1 MCKTAFHTHL
11 DDEIHIT
18 FSVSERLH
26 SFGRNADNPAWRNQI
41 DKQHKPISSHELLT
55 SQRFRDLFVN
65 EPLPEGESF
74 QVKWMALMFTDL
86 GGSTAI
92 YARKGDPRA
101 YSLVREHFRLI
112 FDAVNE
118 SGGAVVKTIGDAV
131 MAVFPSGR
139 EAVAAAVESQA
150 RIEQFNRERG
160 LGADEC
166 LRLKIGIH
174 AGSTLAVTLND
185 RLDYF
190 GTVVNA
196 AARVQG
202 LAAHGETVL
211 TRQVLDDVGVRELA
225 PNPSPPETLVL
236 RGLDDQPFEVVRVK

>member
-1 MCKTAFHTHL
+1 
-11 DDEIHIT
+11 
-18 FSVSERLH
+18 
-26 SFGRNADNPAWRNQI
+26 
-41 DKQHKPISSHELLT
+41 
-55 SQRFRDLFVN
+55 
-65 EPLPEGESF
+65 
-74 QVKWMALMFTDL
+74 MALMFTDL
-86 GGSTAI
+86 GRSTAM

-202 LAAHGETVL
+202 LAAHSETVL
-211 TRQVLDDVGVRELA
+211 TRQVLDDVGVRELVQ
-225 PNPSPPETLVL
+225 NPSPPETLVL

>member
-1 MCKTAFHTHL
+1 M
-11 DDEIHIT
+11 
-18 FSVSERLH
+18 SV
-26 SFGRNADNPAWRNQI
+26 ADNPAWRNQI
-41 DKQHKPISSHELLT
+41 DKQHKPVSSHELLT

-74 QVKWMALMFTDL
+74 QIKWMALMFTDL

-118 SGGAVVKTIGDAV
+118 SGG
-131 MAVFPSGR
+131 
-139 EAVAAAVESQA
+139 
-150 RIEQFNRERG
+150 
-160 LGADEC
+160 
-166 LRLKIGIH
+166 
-174 AGSTLAVTLND
+174 
-185 RLDYF
+185 
-190 GTVVNA
+190 TVVNA

-211 TRQVLDDVGVRELA
+211 TRQVLDDVGVRELVQ
-225 PNPSPPETLVL
+225 NPSPPETLVL